1 MASDQIVYVIDDDDG
16 ARRSLE
22 FLLCCAG
29 VRARGFASADAFLK
43 DSPPLEGACVV
54 TDVRMPGTSGI
65 ELAETLKTR
74 GAAISVIMIS
84 GHADAALA
92 IKAKKAGV
100 TDFIEKPFDKEI
112 MLSAIR
118 RALT

>member
-29 VRARGFASADAFLK
+29 VRARGFASADGFLK
-43 DSPPLEGACVV
+43 ASPPLEGACVV

-74 GAAISVIMIS
+74 GVGISVIMIT
-84 GHADAALA
+84 GHADVPLA
-92 IKAKKAGV
+92 IQAMKAGV